1 MYLFLLS
8 PYNVAA
14 ADKPD
19 SIRRAGKYQSTFDY
33 RYKRMWPPACD
44 RSLATML

>member
-19 SIRRAGKYQSTFDY
+19 SIRRAGKYQSTFDTVING
-33 RYKRMWPPACD
+33 CD
-44 RSLATML
+44 HRHVIGV